1 MKIKPKQIF
10 QGKVVRIEFHQRLIH
25 FFEKHYFLICAAF
38 SVKPIPVEQRYVREI
53 NGKPCE
59 TYIVWFSITFA
70 LTMTVCPIINMP
82 YGFSSYGLPTNL
94 QITGKPRGEAE
105 LFKLAKRLEAILGF
119 ASRLPVTPR
128 SIE

>member
-1 MKIKPKQIF
+1 M
-10 QGKVVRIEFHQRLIH
+10 EFHQRVTH
-25 FFEKHYFLICAAF
+25 FFEKHYFLICAAS
-38 SVKPIPVEQRYVREI
+38 SVKPFPVEQRYVREI

-59 TYIVWFSITFA
+59 TYIDWFSLTSA
-70 LTMTVCPIINMP
+70 LTMTACPIINMP
-82 YGFSSYGLPTNL
+82 YGFSSDGLPTNL

-105 LFKLAKRLEAILGF
+105 LLKLAKRLEAILGF